1 MNGVLK
7 PSGAEALLSF
17 ASHSIPSIH
26 RFSAMHSAPT
36 FARFLFAAAVTFAST
51 ARIAHAQ
58 ICHGAPSTSS
68 VAYDRGSFT
77 TGGSN
82 GVTAA
87 LVAGRAAFTVGARAH
102 QMQSGS
108 SALGADGRL
117 SIQMRANR
125 LVICPNLGV
134 GYLRSLWE
142 PTGAAISVTSHN
154 VALRGGAA
162 LGLEQHV
169 YRGVYVTPSLG
180 ARYAFKVWYLSSD
193 VDGEEVATGDTVSS
207 VEIEYGLTARYRY
220 AYLGWSALRDTDNK
234 GNRPASARF
243 FIGLALGGGR
253 KEPSP
258 KK

>member
-1 MNGVLK
+1 MLN
-7 PSGAEALLSF
+7 PCGAEALLSLVRD
-17 ASHSIPSIH
+17 SIPSIH

-36 FARFLFAAAVTFAST
+36 FVRFLFAAVVMFAGT

-58 ICHGAPSTSS
+58 VCHGGPSTSS

-82 GVTAA
+82 GATAS

-102 QMQSGS
+102 EMPPGS
-108 SALGADGRL
+108 SALGADGRFSL
-117 SIQMRANR
+117 QMRANR

-134 GYLRSLWE
+134 GYLRSIWE
-142 PTGAAISVTSHN
+142 PTGASFSVTSHN

-180 ARYAFKVWYLSSD
+180 ARYAFKVWYLGSD
-193 VDGEEVATGDTVSS
+193 VDGEEIATGDTVSS

-220 AYLGWSALRDTDNK
+220 AYLGWSALRDTDNN

-258 KK
+258 KN